1 MRALPGLARAG
12 FAQRWFSLPL
22 GHFLESLPRHSPLPA
37 PAAEQQGEEEV
48 VEKEEEEVEEDGI
61 FPGPPQECGYS
72 LTLLLN
78 PPAKWVNV
86 EAGAAEDI
94 HSQQSKCSS
103 SGDGGA
109 LGCVGTGTP
118 PLRGVSAFM
127 LKKLHSSFSIL
138 MCLIFFFYP
147 VLMLISSHS
156 DTGGCFSS

>member
-22 GHFLESLPRHSPLPA
+22 GHFLESLPQHSPLPA
-37 PAAEQQGEEEV
+37 PAAE
-48 VEKEEEEVEEDGI
+48 EEEVEEEDGS
-61 FPGPPQECGYS
+61 FPGPPQECSYS
-72 LTLLLN
+72 LALLLN

-94 HSQQSKCSS
+94 HSHQPKCSS

-118 PLRGVSAFM
+118 PLRGVSAFL
-127 LKKLHSSFSIL
+127 LKKLLSSFSIL
-138 MCLIFFFYP
+138 MCLIFFLSCADAY
-147 VLMLISSHS
+147 LIP
-156 DTGGCFSS
+156 